1 MNLDLACLP
10 GPHGTD
16 PSSLPVS
23 YGFVV
28 FFIGVLVLLWLERPY
43 ACNLSPTS
51 SSASFSARE
60 SFFPRR
66 DVLNGGDILDN
77 VGNQSALTTEQ

>member
-1 MNLDLACLP
+1 MLLSGKDLVRRSVNLDLACLP

-43 ACNLSPTS
+43 A
-51 SSASFSARE
+51 
-60 SFFPRR
+60 
-66 DVLNGGDILDN
+66 
-77 VGNQSALTTEQ
+77 